1 MSIIMVTISSITHGT
16 IGRMVNKMERK
27 QKGFTIVEL
36 LIVIVVIAILAA
48 ISVVAYTGI
57 QNRASDSAVQSDVR
71 NLAMK
76 VMEYHA
82 INGEYPHG
90 GSAAVFPGGIT
101 LALSKQSYSGDTS
114 NVYYCVIPTGGNA
127 RFSIAARSK
136 SGNVIAYYDGG
147 FKEYTGTYSVSSNIC
162 PNTGIPIAET
172 GFEYHYGY
180 LGSSSTWNAWTN
192 G

>member
-1 MSIIMVTISSITHGT
+1 MGMKRSL
-16 IGRMVNKMERK
+16 N
-27 QKGFTIVEL
+27 GFTIVEL
-36 LIVIVVIAILAA
+36 LIVIVVVAILAA
-48 ISVVAYTGI
+48 ISVVAYNGV
-57 QNRASDSAVQSDVR
+57 QNRANDSAVQSDVR

-90 GSAAVFPGGIT
+90 TGASIFPGGIR
-101 LALSKQSYSGDTS
+101 LALSKQSYALTTS
-114 NVYYCVIPTGGNA
+114 NVYYCVIPTGSNA

-136 SGNVIAYYDGG
+136 SGRIIAYYDGG
-147 FKEYTGTYSVSSNIC
+147 FKEYTGAFSVSTNIC
-162 PNTGIPIAET
+162 PNTGIPVAEA

-180 LGSSSTWNAWTN
+180 YVTDNVWVSWTN